1 MSLVK
6 RVGEYLSEVRA
17 ETLKVSWPNRKELQA
32 NTWVVILTVAI
43 LSVFLFIIDRIIL
56 FLLGLLLGRT
66 GA

>member
-6 RVGEYLSEVRA
+6 RAGEYLSEVRA
-17 ETLKVSWPNRKELQA
+17 ETAKVSWPSRKEIQV

-43 LSVFLFIIDRIIL
+43 LSVFLFIVDRIIL
-56 FLLGLLLGRT
+56 FVLGLLLGRP

>member
-17 ETLKVSWPNRKELQA
+17 ETAKVSWPNRKEIQA

-43 LSVFLFIIDRIIL
+43 LSVFIFFIDRVIL
-56 FLLGLLLGRT
+56 FGLGLLLGRP

>member
-6 RVGEYLSEVRA
+6 RAGEYLGEVRA
-17 ETLKVSWPNRKELQA
+17 ETMKVSWPNRKEIQV

-43 LSVFLFIIDRIIL
+43 LSVFLFVIDRVIL
-56 FLLGLLLGRT
+56 FGLGLLLGRP

>member
-6 RVGEYLSEVRA
+6 RAGEYLSEVRA
-17 ETLKVSWPNRKELQA
+17 ETAKVSWPNRKEIQA

-43 LSVFLFIIDRIIL
+43 LSVFLFIVDRIIL
-56 FLLGLLLGRT
+56 FLLGLLLGRP

>member
-6 RVGEYLSEVRA
+6 RAGEYLSEVRA
-17 ETLKVSWPNRKELQA
+17 EAAKVSWPNRKEIQA

-43 LSVFLFIIDRIIL
+43 LSVFLFIVDRIIL
-56 FLLGLLLGRT
+56 FLLGLLLGRP

>member
-6 RVGEYLSEVRA
+6 RAGEYLSEVRA
-17 ETLKVSWPNRKELQA
+17 ETAKVSWPNRKEIQA

-43 LSVFLFIIDRIIL
+43 LSVFIFVIDRIIL
-56 FLLGLLLGRT
+56 FLLGLLLGRP